1 MDDDLYGEELL
12 DLAEC
17 PDFHGRLDAPHYA
30 VDLDNPLC
38 GDEIHFELEVD
49 PESQIIRKVRFDCDG
64 CIMSQAG
71 STCLAQLIE
80 GKTLAEARNLSDQI
94 MMKQLQIQISPTRI
108 KCWLLGWRAMQHAIP
123 AEIVATRP
131 GLARG

>member
-17 PDFHGRLDAPHYA
+17 SDFHGRLDSPDYT

-49 PESQIIRKVRFDCDG
+49 PSTQVIRRVRFDCDG

-71 STCLAQLIE
+71 STRLAQMIE
-80 GKTLAEARNLSDQI
+80 GKTLAEARGLSDQV
-94 MMKQLQIQISPTRI
+94 MMRALQIQISPTRI

-123 AEIVATRP
+123 REIVAARP
-131 GLARG
+131 GLA